1 MLCICCFFW
10 CCYILVISLLYNF
23 FELILMVLLYNIFND
38 LRCFFGLIFESI
50 SIWGELIVLVEMIIF
65 LLVIILCFMLLWI
78 NYIFVVFL
86 FFIMIC
92 IGRIKLK
99 IDILKIVV
107 WLYCIMDI
115 KLFYLI
121 KSFDFYYYVCYN
133 YDNW

>member
-1 MLCICCFFW
+1 M
-10 CCYILVISLLYNF
+10 
-23 FELILMVLLYNIFND
+23 LMVLLYNIFND

-50 SIWGELIVLVEMIIF
+50 SIFGELIVLVEMIIF

-78 NYIFVVFL
+78 NDIFVVFL

-99 IDILKIVV
+99 INILKIVV
-107 WLYCIMDI
+107 WLYCIMYI

-121 KSFDFYYYVCYN
+121 KSFNFYIVFVIIIIFIIDRWFFNKKNFYFSL
-133 YDNW
+133 